1 VNIVYHSMGIKA
13 NLIPQPGVESHNRA
27 FARGMTGL
35 AGAGLITKALGYA
48 RDALFVAF
56 FGGGA
61 LADAYYAAFR
71 LVNIFRRT
79 VGEGALNA
87 VFIPLL
93 EKEKARRG
101 DAARV
106 FFSSAWTFIFCSSAL
121 VGLAGVIFRR
131 ELVTLAAWGFKGT
144 PGQLELT
151 ALLTAALMPHLLFV
165 NVSALFTA
173 ALNSARKF
181 FFPALA
187 PAAFSVA
194 VIGVLLA
201 FHRGFFSALDDRGKI
216 ILLAA
221 AASASGLVQVL
232 ALVPALRREGYGL
245 KFTNPLKNLSAA
257 PALLA
262 AGPAALAL
270 AQDQVSMLISTAY
283 ASFLPAGA
291 ITAIYNSARLV
302 QFPVSL
308 FAAAAASVSLPELA
322 GRSAAGDTEGFRAHL
337 KLSLAASWLIMLPA
351 AVGIAVTALP
361 ICRALFEH
369 GKFLPAQSLL
379 TSQTLFWLALG
390 LPAYGFNK
398 VSISAL
404 YALGR
409 HKEPMVI
416 ISGQLALNALLC
428 LPLARALGAGGLMLA
443 TSLSSWAAALVL
455 MLILKRRTGLSPLSD
470 LPVFRPALAAAAAG
484 LAALALKLALEPAG
498 PLLVTAV
505 AVPGAVVVYFLAL
518 KLLGVEE
525 SKLITGGK
533 F

>member
-1 VNIVYHSMGIKA
+1 MGEKA
-13 NLIPQPGVESHNRA
+13 NLIPRPGTESHDRA

-71 LVNIFRRT
+71 LVNVFRRT
-79 VGEGALNA
+79 VGEGSLNA

-93 EKEKARRG
+93 EKEKAG
-101 DAARV
+101 KGPAAGV
-106 FFSSAWTFIFCSSAL
+106 FFSSAWTFIFCLSSAIS
-121 VGLAGVIFRR
+121 LAGIIFRR

-151 ALLTAALMPHLLFV
+151 ALLAAALMPHLLFV

-187 PAAFSVA
+187 PAAFSLA
-194 VIGVLLA
+194 VIGVLLS
-201 FHRGFFSALDDRGKI
+201 FHYGSFSSLDERGKI

-221 AASASGLVQVL
+221 AASASGLIQAL
-232 ALVPALRREGYGL
+232 ALVPALRREGYRL
-245 KFTNPLKNLSAA
+245 KFANPLKNLSAA

-262 AGPAALAL
+262 AAPAAFTL

-308 FAAAAASVSLPELA
+308 FAAAAASASLPELA
-322 GRSAAGDTEGFRAHL
+322 ARTAAGDTAGFRAHL
-337 KLSLAASWLIMLPA
+337 RLALTASWLIMLPA
-351 AVGIAVTALP
+351 ALGIAVTALP
-361 ICRALFEH
+361 VCRALFEH
-369 GKFLPAQSLL
+369 GRFLPAQSLL
-379 TSQTLFWLALG
+379 TAQTLFWLALG

-398 VSISAL
+398 VSISSL

-409 HKEPMVI
+409 QTEPLAI
-416 ISGQLALNALLC
+416 ISGQLVLNALLC
-428 LPLARALGAGGLMLA
+428 LPLAGALGAGGLMLA
-443 TSLSSWAAALVL
+443 ASLSSWAAALAFMLVL
-455 MLILKRRTGLSPLSD
+455 KKRAGFSPLSD
-470 LPVFRPALAAAAAG
+470 LPLFRPALAAAAAG
-484 LAALALKLALEPAG
+484 LTALALKGTLAPAG
-498 PLLVTAV
+498 PLLVTAA
-505 AVPGAVVVYFLAL
+505 AVPGAVLVYFLCL
-518 KLLGVEE
+518 KFLRVEE
-525 SKLITGGK
+525 RKLITGGR

>member
-1 VNIVYHSMGIKA
+1 MGEKA
-13 NLIPQPGVESHNRA
+13 NSAPQPATETAGGA
-27 FARGMTGL
+27 FTRGLRGM
-35 AGAGLITKALGYA
+35 AGAGLITKVLGYA
-48 RDALFVAF
+48 RDALLVAF

-93 EKEKARRG
+93 EKEKARSEG
-101 DAARV
+101 DAAR
-106 FFSSAWTFIFCSSAL
+106 FFSSAWTVIFLLSAL
-121 VGLAGVIFRR
+121 IALGGLIFRR

-151 ALLTAALMPHLLFV
+151 ALLMAVLMPHLLFV

-173 ALNSARKF
+173 ALNSARRF
-181 FFPALA
+181 FLPALA
-187 PAAFSVA
+187 PAAFSLT
-194 VIGVLLA
+194 VIALLLA
-201 FHRGFFSALDDRGKI
+201 FHYGSFAALDERGKL

-221 AASASGLVQVL
+221 AASASGLLQAA
-232 ALVPALRREGYGL
+232 ALLPALRRAGYGL
-245 KFTNPLKNLSAA
+245 AFSNPLKNLSAA

-262 AGPAALAL
+262 AAPAAFTL

-291 ITAIYNSARLV
+291 ITAIYNAARLV

-308 FAAAAASVSLPELA
+308 FAAAAAAVALPELSA
-322 GRSAAGDTEGFRAHL
+322 RTAAGDTEGFRHQL
-337 KLSLAASWLIMLPA
+337 KLAFCASWLIMLPA
-351 AVGIAVTALP
+351 ALGIAATALP

-369 GKFLPAQSLL
+369 GRFLPEHSLL
-379 TSQTLFWLALG
+379 TAQTLSWLALG

-398 VSISAL
+398 VSASAL

-409 HKEPMVI
+409 QKEPMAI
-416 ISGQLALNALLC
+416 ISLQLALNALLC
-428 LPLARALGAGGLMLA
+428 LPLSRRMGAGGLMLA
-443 TSLSSWAAALVL
+443 TSLSSWAAALAFMLVL
-455 MLILKRRTGLSPLSD
+455 KKRSGFDPFSD
-470 LPVFRPALAAAAAG
+470 LPLLRPLLAAAAAG
-484 LAALALKLALEPAG
+484 AAALGLRLALAGAG
-498 PLLVTAV
+498 PVAVTAA
-505 AVPGAVVVYFLAL
+505 AVPAAAAVYFLLL
-518 KLLGVEE
+518 KLLRVRERG
-525 SKLITGGK
+525 LITGGR

>member
-1 VNIVYHSMGIKA
+1 MPEKA
-13 NLIPQPGVESHNRA
+13 NPIPLPGEAAAHRA
-27 FARGMTGL
+27 FSRGMTGL

-71 LVNIFRRT
+71 IVNIFRRT

-93 EKEKARRG
+93 EKEKAKQ
-101 DAARV
+101 DASAGV
-106 FFSSAWTFIFCSSAL
+106 FFSSAWTFIFCVSAGI
-121 VGLAGVIFRR
+121 GLAGIIFRQ

-151 ALLTAALMPHLLFV
+151 ALLTAILMPHLLFV

-173 ALNSARKF
+173 ALNSARRF
-181 FFPALA
+181 FLPALA
-187 PAAFSVA
+187 PAAFSLA
-194 VIGVLLA
+194 VIALLLA
-201 FHRGFFSALDDRGKI
+201 FKGGFLYRLDELSRI
-216 ILLAA
+216 VTLAA
-221 AASASGLVQVL
+221 VASASGLLQVL
-232 ALVPALRREGYGL
+232 LLLPLLLKAGYRL
-245 KFTNPLKNLSAA
+245 KFSNPFKNMSAA

-262 AGPAALAL
+262 AAPAAFTL

-291 ITAIYNSARLV
+291 ITAIYNAARLV

-322 GRSAAGDTEGFRAHL
+322 GRSAAGDTEGFRSHL
-337 KLSLAASWLIMLPA
+337 KLALAASWLIMLPA
-351 AVGIAVTALP
+351 AIGIAVTALP
-361 ICRALFEH
+361 VCRALFEH
-369 GKFLPAQSLL
+369 GRFLPAQSLL
-379 TSQTLFWLALG
+379 TSETLFWLAMG

-398 VSISAL
+398 VSVSAL

-409 HKEPMVI
+409 QKEPMII
-416 ISGQLALNALLC
+416 ISGQLALNAALC
-428 LPLARALGAGGLMLA
+428 LPLAGSLGAGGLMLA
-443 TSLSSWAAALVL
+443 TSLSSWAAAVSFMLVL
-455 MLILKRRTGLSPLSD
+455 RKRSGFNPLSD
-470 LPVFRPALAAAAAG
+470 LPLLRPLLAAAAAG
-484 LAALALKLALEPAG
+484 LTALALKRALGPAG
-498 PLLVTAV
+498 PLAVTAC
-505 AVPGAVVVYFLAL
+505 AVPGAVLVYFLLL
-518 KLLGVEE
+518 KLLAVEE
-525 SKLITGGK
+525 RRLLTGGR